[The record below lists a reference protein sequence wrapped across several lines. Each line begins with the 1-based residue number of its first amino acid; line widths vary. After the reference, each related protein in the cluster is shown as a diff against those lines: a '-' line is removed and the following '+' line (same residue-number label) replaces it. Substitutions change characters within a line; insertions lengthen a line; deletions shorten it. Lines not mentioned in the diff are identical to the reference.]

1 MEGANEAARRAV
13 NGILER
19 AGSTQP
25 RCPVWPLSE
34 AEIFAPAR
42 ALDRLLFAFHRPP
55 ELTVIADAEGR
66 ISRSD
71 LVSLGASIVGRL
83 SRLL

>member
-25 RCPVWPLSE
+25 RCSVWPLSE
-34 AEIFAPAR
+34 PEIFAPAR
-42 ALDRLLFAFHRPP
+42 ALDRLLFALHRPP
-55 ELTVIADAEGR
+55 EPIVRADEEGR
-66 ISRSD
+66 ISRSG
-71 LVSLGASIVGRL
+71 LISVGAEIVGRL
-83 SRLL
+83 SRLV

>member
-25 RCPVWPLSE
+25 RCQVWPLSQP
-34 AEIFAPAR
+34 EIFAPAR
-42 ALDRLLFAFHRPP
+42 ALDRILFALRRPP
-55 ELTVIADAEGR
+55 ELPVTLSDDGRIERSVLASVGASLAGR
-66 ISRSD
+66 ISR
-71 LVSLGASIVGRL
+71 
-83 SRLL
+83 LL